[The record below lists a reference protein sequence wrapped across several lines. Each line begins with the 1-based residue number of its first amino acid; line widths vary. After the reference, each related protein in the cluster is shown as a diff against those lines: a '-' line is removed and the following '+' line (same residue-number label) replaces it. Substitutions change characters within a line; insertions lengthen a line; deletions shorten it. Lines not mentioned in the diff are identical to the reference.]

1 LIFAAF
7 TATTELVGSVH
18 IEFPQHGGI
27 PKIDRRRASI
37 ARPWSWIVR
46 WQGVR
51 GRVQAIRAGGIEMS
65 TVPSMAS
72 PEIAD
77 EGPKGP
83 LDRFLGM
90 FADVRGGEGVTALL
104 LMLNIFLLLAAYYL
118 LKTIREP
125 LILSVPGGAEV
136 KSYSA
141 AATAGLLIVLVPLY
155 SAVASRV
162 SRVKLING
170 VTLFF
175 IACLVAFFAL
185 SRASVPIGVAFFI
198 WVGIFSLMV
207 IAQLWAFANDVYT
220 VEQGKR
226 LFAIVGFGAA
236 LGAIAGSFATGQMV
250 KQFGPYPFMLGA
262 AALLGVCMLLTNMVH
277 VREKRRHESAPR
289 VPVAGEAAEDASN
302 GPDAGV
308 TGRSGF
314 ALVFADRYLLLIAF
328 LMLVYN
334 LVNTNGEY
342 ILGKT
347 VVMLYARAHGAAAMG
362 GLDEKKAIGEFYGN
376 FFTIVNVITAVLQ
389 AFVVS
394 RVLKRFG
401 VRVALLV
408 LPVVALGGYLTMAFV
423 PLLSFIRTAKMAENG
438 LDYSL
443 QNTTR
448 NALYL
453 PTSREAKYKAKQAN
467 DTFFVRFGDVL
478 SAGIVFAGT
487 TWLGFAPKHFALLNV
502 GLIVIWL
509 LLAVVIGRRFKQM
522 SGTA

>member
-1 LIFAAF
+1 
-7 TATTELVGSVH
+7 VH
-18 IEFPQHGGI
+18 IEFPHCGI
-27 PKIDRRRASI
+27 PEVRSTPSVDRRPEPE
-37 ARPWSWIVR
+37 RPLA
-46 WQGVR
+46 
-51 GRVQAIRAGGIEMS
+51 GRSRPRSGDQAGGIEMS
-65 TVPSMAS
+65 AIPSTES
-72 PEIAD
+72 PEIAGA
-77 EGPKGP
+77 GPKGP
-83 LDRFLGM
+83 LDRFLGL
-90 FADVRGGEGVTALL
+90 FADVRGGEGITALL

-141 AATAGLLIVLVPLY
+141 AATAGLLILLVPLY

-175 IACLVAFFAL
+175 IACLVAFFVL
-185 SRASVPIGVAFFI
+185 SRANVPIGVAFFI

-236 LGAIAGSFATGQMV
+236 LGAIAGSFVTGQMV

-262 AALLGVCMLLTNMVH
+262 AVLLGVCMLLTNMVH
-277 VREKRRHESAPR
+277 VREKRRHEAAPR
-289 VPVAGEAAEDASN
+289 PTSGKAGEDAAAS
-302 GPDAGV
+302 PEALV

-347 VVMLYARAHGAAAMG
+347 VVMLYAKAHGAAAMG
-362 GLDEKKAIGEFYGN
+362 GLDEKKTIGEFYGN
-376 FFTIVNVITAVLQ
+376 FFTLVNVIAAVIQ

-394 RVLKRFG
+394 RVLKKFG

-423 PLLSFIRTAKMAENG
+423 PLLSFIRAAKMAENG

-478 SAGIVFAGT
+478 SAGMVFAGT
-487 TWLGFAPKHFALLNV
+487 TWLGFAPQHFALLNV

-509 LLAVVIGRRFKQM
+509 LLAIVIGRRFKQM